1 MTLREVQL
9 HLKGSASHIASQCFC
24 DSFLQYSA
32 KLQQYIFGKGS
43 LRCLVISIH
52 GKIYH
57 KNCKLS
63 YVLP

>member
-32 KLQQYIFGKGS
+32 KLQQYIFGKDS
-43 LRCLVISIH
+43 LLRPDVSIH
-52 GKIYH
+52 GKVSHSHY
-57 KNCKLS
+57 KSL